1 MGKAQLEAFIFSRAS
16 VILFG
21 IFGNIFVILSM
32 LRQRKTFLKNNYY
45 LLVLHLAICDLAVLI
60 LYTYDTS
67 EFYWIEEQLPVI
79 HRTKSCYIF
88 VMNVTFQFAGVGM
101 MLIISLLRYRA
112 TVYPLKPAIIR
123 RKLKIVCGLMYLV
136 GLIAACA
143 TFLPCCFIKSSFVLE
158 AYGRFYFAF
167 ATMFGCYG
175 PTIFMAVLYYKV
187 ARALIKQN
195 QNMKR
200 VCDLS
205 APVLSFNILR
215 SIRNRR
221 AFLVCLSTVLCYG
234 IAHTP
239 LTVWLLWS
247 ITAGED
253 QVQMKYGWVGYL
265 SNVLKIAGSHSV
277 NPLIYGILDKK
288 LLAFAKFCCKKKR
301 RTQDN

>member
-1 MGKAQLEAFIFSRAS
+1 MGKAKLEAFIYSRAL
-16 VILFG
+16 VIVFG
-21 IFGNIFVILSM
+21 ILGNILVIVSM
-32 LRQRKTFLKNNYY
+32 VRQKKTLLKSNHY
-45 LLVLHLAICDLAVLI
+45 LLVLHLAICDLAALI

-67 EFYWIEEQLPVI
+67 ELYWFEEPLAVNL
-79 HRTKSCYIF
+79 RTISCNIF

-101 MLIISLLRYRA
+101 MLIISLLRFRA
-112 TVYPLKPAIIR
+112 TVHPLKPAVIR

-143 TFLPCCFIKSSFVLE
+143 TLLPSCFIKSSLVLDACE
-158 AYGRFYFAF
+158 KFYFAF
-167 ATMFGCYG
+167 AIMFGCYG
-175 PTIFMAVLYYKV
+175 PTIFMAVVYYKV
-187 ARALIKQN
+187 ARALMKQN
-195 QNMKR
+195 QHMKR
-200 VCDLS
+200 VCSS

-239 LTVWLLWS
+239 LTVWLLWFM
-247 ITAGED
+247 TAGED

-265 SNVLKIAGSHSV
+265 PDVLKIAGSHSV

-288 LLAFAKFCCKKKR
+288 LLAFAKFCRKKKR
-301 RTQDN
+301 RTPEN